1 MLAATETTNTDLQKE
16 NSDLQLKLARSRN
29 QSMRDIDQGLKEKSD
44 KWAKE
49 RKAMVDEKKELQAEL
64 DKVTT
69 GYEQL
74 KMTKKEQ
81 ESELSELRHNKELLT
96 QWEQQIADIIQWVS
110 DEKDARAYLKSMAK
124 KLADDVEGLKSTA
137 NTLNRPKEEWMERRT
152 LRRDKQDFLDLQLS
166 LQSEIDAKSKIAKDL
181 TDLKA
186 HYAEMESRVAQA
198 DGESARLKKENEKL
212 LSQMHQ
218 SRLGSRSD
226 SNSHFFSSGVYSSP
240 EPKQQAPSPTSKSSK
255 QARKVGESIRNLFL
269 PLACSH
275 LLRMFIQ

>member
-1 MLAATETTNTDLQKE
+1 PV
-16 NSDLQLKLARSRN
+16 SPFS
-29 QSMRDIDQGLKEKSD
+29 
-44 KWAKE
+44 
-49 RKAMVDEKKELQAEL
+49 
-64 DKVTT
+64 
-69 GYEQL
+69 
-74 KMTKKEQ
+74 
-81 ESELSELRHNKELLT
+81 LLT
-96 QWEQQIADIIQWVS
+96 
-110 DEKDARAYLKSMAK
+110 LC
-124 KLADDVEGLKSTA
+124 L
-137 NTLNRPKEEWMERRT
+137 
-152 LRRDKQDFLDLQLS
+152 FLFPCSLS
-166 LQSEIDAKSKIAKDL
+166 PLSSFPPSL
-181 TDLKA
+181 
-186 HYAEMESRVAQA
+186 SRVAQA